1 MLFKSRMDSAVNVY
15 SCGLLSLVRC
25 ERAWALLTHWHS
37 SQMRKAPSVA
47 SSWLSWMSTLMTC
60 TGWKVSCSRE
70 FRSERDA
77 RGYSGARDADVTQ
90 QMCSD
95 VSSPSSTWS
104 YTRSSQVM
112 TRSNW
117 SLQLWKR
124 SGRVLMRLLRS
135 NMCKM
140 PFCVYLRRI
149 SGQGRQQ
156 TDRASHSHIKLTA
169 MFTKG

>member
-1 MLFKSRMDSAVNVY
+1 
-15 SCGLLSLVRC
+15 
-25 ERAWALLTHWHS
+25 
-37 SQMRKAPSVA
+37 MRKAPSVA

-70 FRSERDA
+70 LRSERDE
-77 RGYSGARDADVTQ
+77 GL
-90 QMCSD
+90 MCSSCRC
-95 VSSPSSTWS
+95 VPQHQTCSSPSSTWS
-104 YTRSSQVM
+104 YTRSSQVI

-124 SGRVLMRLLRS
+124 SGRDLMRLLRS

-149 SGQGRQQ
+149 SGQGRQNRD
-156 TDRASHSHIKLTA
+156 TKHSHVRLNCSQRVKTVETCSLAPSAGQPVEPLLCVSVQTHLHNRIHLIGEINN
-169 MFTKG
+169 FIV